1 MGVRAI
7 RLVLYPIKN
16 AIVGGAP
23 DCHFL
28 SIRHNSGLKSV
39 SNREEAK
46 MTNRLRTLL
55 LPALLSSALVGVTAQ
70 PPAGPPPFDPT
81 ASIHSS
87 LMNLADQPAS
97 HTSFSFDRTEL
108 QVAQNLL
115 LSGGLDANRAAAALT
130 GISVDNYHYPRP
142 AFYTPEVMA
151 SIIDT
156 YHAAGWKH
164 LVNANQS
171 PANTAQPHSSVT
183 DLWLHFNGPD
193 ITGVTVLTRA
203 PSNMSVVQI
212 TCELR
217 PLDLVHLSGHFG
229 IPKVDPNAVMVP
241 APDGK

>member
-1 MGVRAI
+1 
-7 RLVLYPIKN
+7 
-16 AIVGGAP
+16 
-23 DCHFL
+23 
-28 SIRHNSGLKSV
+28 
-39 SNREEAK
+39 
-46 MTNRLRTLL
+46 MTTRLRSLL
-55 LPALLSSALVGVTAQ
+55 LPTLLCATLALAQ
-70 PPAGPPPFDPT
+70 PPGGLPPNLQG
-81 ASIHSS
+81 S

-130 GISVDNYHYPRP
+130 GISIDNYHYPRP
-142 AFYTPEVMA
+142 AFYTPETMA
-151 SIIDT
+151 SIIAG

-164 LVNANQS
+164 LVNANQT
-171 PANTAQPHSSVT
+171 PANTAQPHSTVT
-183 DLWLHFNGPD
+183 DLWLHFSGPD

-241 APDGK
+241 APDGR